1 MGFASSW
8 LKDRALFP
16 VLIKEAPAENTEII
30 VVVPSYDE
38 PEITSL
44 LDSLAMCQE
53 PACRVEVIIVINAPS
68 EAAIESLKNNADSIV
83 RTEIWKK
90 ENPEC
95 FFGLFVIDGS
105 LLMPDGWSVG
115 LARKTGMD
123 EALRRFDYLDKPYG
137 IILNL
142 DADCKVKSNYF
153 TAVYNEMHD
162 RKDRSACSIYFE
174 HPVSGG
180 QFSEQIYRAIT
191 LYELHLRYYLQG
203 LAFTGFPYVQHTV
216 GSAIAVKALPY
227 VKAGGMNRRMA
238 GEDFYFIQ
246 KLLPAGGFFNLN
258 QTTVY
263 PSPRLSARV
272 PFGTGVT
279 IQRLTGGKN
288 ETLMTYNPEAFIEL
302 KIFFS
307 LIDKIFLYSA
317 DDPEFEYSHLPRG
330 IRQFVGIEEWTTKI
344 REIKSNT
351 SGIQSFRK
359 RFFGWFNM
367 FKIVKYLNSTH
378 GTLFEKRPV
387 NECARELLEAIGK
400 DFKPDDP
407 VKLLEYYRW
416 LELKG

>member
-1 MGFASSW
+1 MGFASAW

-16 VLIKEAPAENTEII
+16 VLIKEAPAENTEVI
-30 VVVPSYDE
+30 VVIPSYDE
-38 PEITSL
+38 PTITDL
-44 LDSLAMCQE
+44 LNSLALCQE
-53 PACRVEVIIVINAPS
+53 PDCKVEVIIIVNAPS
-68 EAAIESLKNNADSIV
+68 DAGSESLKNNIESIV
-83 RTEIWKK
+83 ATEIWKK
-90 ENPEC
+90 EYPDR
-95 FFGLFVIDGS
+95 FFDLYVIDGS
-105 LLMPDGWSVG
+105 ILRSEGWSVG

-123 EALRRFDYLDKPYG
+123 EAVRRFDFLNKPDG

-153 TAVYNEMHD
+153 TAVYGEMHN

-174 HPVSGG
+174 HPISGND
-180 QFSEQIYRAIT
+180 FTEQIYKSIT

-216 GSAIAVKALPY
+216 GSAIAVKALHY

-246 KLLPAGGFFNLN
+246 KLLPAGGFFNLY
-258 QTTVY
+258 QTTVF
-263 PSPRLSARV
+263 PSPRSSARV

-279 IQRLTGGKN
+279 ILRLTEGNN
-288 ETLMTYNPEAFIEL
+288 ETLLTYNPEAFIEL
-302 KIFFS
+302 KLLFS
-307 LIDKIFLYSA
+307 LIGKIFICA
-317 DDPEFEYSHLPRG
+317 IDDQKFAYPDLPPG
-330 IRQFVGIEEWTTKI
+330 ISQFIGIEEWTTKI

-367 FKIVKYLNSTH
+367 FKIVKYLNSVH
-378 GTLFEKRPV
+378 SNLFEKKSV
-387 NECARELLEAIGK
+387 DECSSELLKAIGI
-400 DFKPDDP
+400 DFKSDDP
-407 VKLLEYYRW
+407 AKLLEFYRL